1 MCLHKVLAVLAEEV
15 RVPEVQV
22 GRVSAGQAELAAVA
36 PDRAASGVAHRIWAP
51 IQAACPL
58 AITPCGTITDIIAI
72 RADCA
77 VARTCFQP
85 AVRTKADSKISWS
98 HRLVGA
104 SRPPPARDDRGSAF
118 VIEQVREAA
127 G

>member
-1 MCLHKVLAVLAEEV
+1 MCLHRVLAVLAQEV

-22 GRVSAGQAELAAVA
+22 GRVSAGQAEVAAVA
-36 PDRAASGVAHRIWAP
+36 PDRVASAAAHRIWAP

-58 AITPCGTITDIIAI
+58 AITPPGTITDIIAI

-85 AVRTKADSKISWS
+85 AARTKVDSKI
-98 HRLVGA
+98 H
-104 SRPPPARDDRGSAF
+104 
-118 VIEQVREAA
+118 
-127 G
+127 